1 MNLAG
6 LAGEIV
12 AQSAIGVLRSGQT
25 ATLGETQD
33 FIASAARGLAQNYGK
48 ELATAMDPMIEQ
60 MIEKVKPAV
69 KEVLRENVPT
79 FAAVGA
85 GTIALSILLGV
96 FISTQVF
103 KYQKGR

>member
-1 MNLAG
+1 MNVAE
-6 LAGEIV
+6 LAGEVV
-12 AQSAIGVLRSGQT
+12 ARSAAEVLRSGTT
-25 ATLGETQD
+25 ATLGETSD
-33 FIASAARGLAQNYGK
+33 VIASAARGLAQTYGK
-48 ELATAMDPMIEQ
+48 ELATAMDPMIAQ

-103 KYQKGR
+103 KYRGGK